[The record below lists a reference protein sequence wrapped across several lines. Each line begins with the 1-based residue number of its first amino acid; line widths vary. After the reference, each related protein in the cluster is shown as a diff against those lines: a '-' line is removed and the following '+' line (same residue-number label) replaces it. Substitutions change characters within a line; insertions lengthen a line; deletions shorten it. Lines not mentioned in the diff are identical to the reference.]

1 MKKKTIIIGAVVV
14 VLAMAIAAL
23 CTNLFGFRTRAAK
36 GINRI
41 RWNIDCESISVE
53 TALHAQTLSSYRDQV
68 CPGENYVLVRNCCP
82 KLRKSR

>member
-41 RWNIDCESISVE
+41 RWEHR
-53 TALHAQTLSSYRDQV
+53 L
-68 CPGENYVLVRNCCP
+68 
-82 KLRKSR
+82 